1 MRETAAVTSG
11 SSRKPIDV
19 LDDLL
24 VEAGRAARVLPA
36 LVARNAPGERARLV
50 RALDLGEMPVPAWEI
65 EPRRTDPAM
74 ERALEQAAAVARREL
89 DAPLGELYAERLEE
103 MAIDL
108 AMLAALGDA
117 PRVRALAARRYGTG
131 AREVEIDGART
142 TVAAL
147 ARAIL
152 GSTSVTVEPRTLPA
166 DGGPRSM
173 AGALRIAALASELEL
188 EVRVEP
194 RLGAGAA
201 AGDRTIF
208 VASRRFGELEC
219 VRLVAHEILGHAV
232 AAANGARA
240 RRRIL
245 EVGTA
250 GSFADQE
257 GLAIALEERA
267 GALDDHRRRV
277 LAARVVATDRMHA
290 GAPFG
295 ETARHLARELELP
308 TDVAITTAERAYRG
322 GGVARDAAYLYG
334 YVSVSAALAAG
345 TATIDELRTGRVSLA
360 ALPVVRA
367 LLAEDA
373 KDERGPVSLIQP
385 AGDVVIKRVRRGLAR
400 AA

>member
-1 MRETAAVTSG
+1 MTETAARAPLT
-11 SSRKPIDV
+11 I
-19 LDDLL
+19 LDELL

-36 LVARNAPGERARLV
+36 LVAKNAPGERARLV
-50 RALDLGEMPVPAWEI
+50 RALDAGEMPVPAWDV
-65 EPRRTDPAM
+65 EPRRVDSAM
-74 ERALEQAAAVARREL
+74 ERALEQAAAIARREL
-89 DAPLGELYAERLEE
+89 EPSLGALYADRFEE
-103 MAIDL
+103 IALDL

-131 AREVEIDGART
+131 AREIHVDGERT

-147 ARAIL
+147 ARKIL
-152 GSTSVTVEPRTLPA
+152 ETTSHEVEPRTLPA

-173 AGALRIAALASELEL
+173 SGALRIAALASELEL

-208 VASRRFGELEC
+208 VASRRFGEVEC

-232 AAANGARA
+232 AATNGARA

-245 EVGTA
+245 EIGTA

-290 GAPFG
+290 GSSFG
-295 ETARHLARELELP
+295 ETARHLSKDLALP

-322 GGVARDAAYLYG
+322 GGVARDAGYLFG

-345 TATIDELRTGRVSLA
+345 TATIDELRSGRVSLA
-360 ALPVVRA
+360 ALPTMRA
-367 LLAEDA
+367 LLSADA
-373 KDERGPVSLIQP
+373 PPVELIQP
-385 AGDVVIKRVRRGLAR
+385 AIDVVIKRVRRGLAR